1 MTPEE
6 KFQHGRQIMEDE
18 QAKFAVR
25 LDEVGATDRAIQ
37 VIFDLLNAEE
47 TKFFQKDG
55 LVKDERTVVAHGA
68 RADGVKLLMAARGL
82 KAPEKHEVKADL
94 TDSFRKVAAMLIKG
108 DSGKAGE
115 GEKE

>member
-1 MTPEE
+1 MTPQELFE
-6 KFQHGRQIMEDE
+6 RGRKICEDE
-18 QAKFAVR
+18 QAKFAAR

-37 VIFDLLNAEE
+37 VIFELLNAKE

-55 LVKDERTVVAHGA
+55 VVTAKRTVVAHGP

-94 TDSFRKVAAMLIKG
+94 TDSFRKVAAMLIKQEP
-108 DSGKAGE
+108 GKADD
-115 GEKE
+115 K